1 MSLFHPIHYL
11 NHGLRLLFGMHQRPY
26 CNDWDELLNNII
38 TSGKVVDHDDCTITY
53 SHSGRTYEVWVGNKF
68 YAYGHLYRLDGNDLP
83 RKFQRRPTLKTML
96 NLSSIEKQLENGE
109 FQNFQRAMKP

>member
-26 CNDWDELLNNII
+26 SSEWDGLLNNII
-38 TSGKVVDHDDCTITY
+38 TSGKVVDHDDYTITY
-53 SHSGRTYEVWVGNKF
+53 SHSGVTYEVWIANKF
-68 YAYGHLYRLDGNDLP
+68 YAYGHLCRLDGDYLP
-83 RKFQRRPTLKTML
+83 EKFERRPALKTML
-96 NLSSIEKQLENGE
+96 KLNAIKKQLENGE